1 MVSRRLPNWYII
13 VELYTVSQSESKMNW
28 KWSSEGHHINPE
40 DMGVPLWTGS
50 WCSDGGYAVPQ
61 YIHSGSVRADT
72 ALTLL
77 PCWMLHIYIIQLIQF
92 LPLPA
97 CLKKVQQRDLSWEK
111 CIESAGD
118 VVADDSLNSSTFWR
132 RNYFF
137 FILAHSVYKMWII
150 QEPNTLELW
159 NKLHFEEVFW
169 KLLSARMWLRTFLT
183 FGAGIIFF

>member
-1 MVSRRLPNWYII
+1 MVSRRSPNWYFI
-13 VELYTVSQSESKMNW
+13 VELYMVSQSESKMNW

-61 YIHSGSVRADT
+61 YTQSGSVHADT

-77 PCWMLHIYIIQLIQF
+77 PCCMLHVYIIQLISF

-111 CIESAGD
+111 CIESAGE
-118 VVADDSLNSSTFWR
+118 VVVNDSLNSLNGVKKVTQDYTEHFWIHR
-132 RNYFF
+132 HCSKHGSKN
-137 FILAHSVYKMWII
+137 SE
-150 QEPNTLELW
+150 QT
-159 NKLHFEEVFW
+159 
-169 KLLSARMWLRTFLT
+169 
-183 FGAGIIFF
+183 